1 MTAGRAQHPDPS
13 ARAPLAL
20 PLWTWLV
27 PVIGAAALAAALW
40 MPAGGVVALVA
51 AGALIGCVV
60 AAVHHAE
67 VVAHRVG
74 EPFGTLVLAIA
85 ITVIE
90 VALIVS
96 LMMSGEDKAT
106 LPRDTVYSTI
116 MIICNGVVGICILVG
131 GVRHHEQAFRIEGA
145 NSALAAL
152 ATLSTLCLV
161 LPTFTVTAPG
171 PSYTTGQLAFAAVA
185 SVVVWSVF
193 VFVQT
198 VRHREYFLP
207 LGTDEDDP
215 VPPPTIAVTWASA
228 GLLLV
233 ALAAV
238 VGLAKSLSPG
248 IERIVAAA
256 GAPQTMIGIAIALL
270 VLLPE
275 TWAAIRAALANRLQ
289 TSLNLALGSA
299 LASIGLTIPAVAAAS
314 VWLDVP
320 LVLGVDA
327 KDLVM
332 LVLTFMVGSFT
343 LVSGRTSVMQGAI
356 HLVIFAAFLFL
367 SLVP

>member
-1 MTAGRAQHPDPS
+1 MKNQSISPWS
-13 ARAPLAL
+13 SVAPIA
-20 PLWTWLV
+20 
-27 PVIGAAALAAALW
+27 AAALLILALFV
-40 MPAGGVVALVA
+40 PVGVTLGVLCFA
-51 AGALIGCVV
+51 ALIGCVV

-96 LMMSGEDKAT
+96 LMMSGGDKAA

-152 ATLSTLCLV
+152 ATLSALCLV

-171 PSYTTGQLAFAAVA
+171 PSYTAAQLAFAAVA

-198 VRHREYFLP
+198 VRHRDYFLP
-207 LGTDEDDP
+207 LDAGEDHH
-215 VPPPTIAVTWASA
+215 VPAPTVAVTWASA
-228 GLLLV
+228 GLLMV
-233 ALAAV
+233 ALVAV

-256 GAPQTMIGIAIALL
+256 GAPQAMIGIAIAL
-270 VLLPE
+270 
-275 TWAAIRAALANRLQ
+275 
-289 TSLNLALGSA
+289 
-299 LASIGLTIPAVAAAS
+299 
-314 VWLDVP
+314 
-320 LVLGVDA
+320 
-327 KDLVM
+327 
-332 LVLTFMVGSFT
+332 
-343 LVSGRTSVMQGAI
+343 
-356 HLVIFAAFLFL
+356 
-367 SLVP
+367 